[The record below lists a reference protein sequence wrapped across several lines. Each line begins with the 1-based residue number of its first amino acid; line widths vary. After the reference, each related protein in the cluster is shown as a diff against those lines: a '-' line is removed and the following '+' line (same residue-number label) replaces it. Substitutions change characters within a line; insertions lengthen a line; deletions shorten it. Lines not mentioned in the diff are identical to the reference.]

1 MKSTN
6 IHIIGISEGEE
17 RKKGPVKIF
26 EEIIAENFPNIG
38 KETFT
43 KALESWSPGR
53 INRRRNT
60 PRHVVIK
67 LTENKDKKKLLK
79 VTRED
84 QQIMYQE
91 LP

>member
-43 KALESWSPGR
+43 KALESWSPG
-53 INRRRNT
+53 
-60 PRHVVIK
+60 K
-67 LTENKDKKKLLK
+67 
-79 VTRED
+79 
-84 QQIMYQE
+84 
-91 LP
+91 

>member
-1 MKSTN
+1 M
-6 IHIIGISEGEE
+6 
-17 RKKGPVKIF
+17 
-26 EEIIAENFPNIG
+26 IAENFPNKG
-38 KETFT
+38 KEIFT

-53 INRRRNT
+53 INPRRNT

-67 LTENKDKKKLLK
+67 LTEIKDKEKILK